1 MKYSF
6 PIPLIFIAL
15 AAYGERS
22 ALPQELTTF
31 SADALSAKMWDASRL
46 NTDNPKT
53 RCFVDLADNG
63 LITWDVEGDAEH
75 YLLRGDSVVFRG
87 YTRSVDQSALVDTLD
102 SKRVVVSFLD
112 QIIDTLDFDFTR
124 NISFG
129 RFVFAPGDTV
139 DARLVDE
146 VRIYSADSARSCS
159 ERYLSWYAGD
169 EVLPF
174 ALQVQRMG
182 WTEPRLFVS
191 EWNPLRFDKSKKSQ
205 TEENIRVTLENAS
218 VTVSSQYIN
227 VAVGA
232 LPGYTCE
239 CAVVDPAGTCCY
251 SEGIS
256 LETSASFSIPVT
268 GLPKGTYLLSLTI
281 QATKPITERRIINL

>member
-1 MKYSF
+1 MKTTL
-6 PIPLIFIAL
+6 PLIILFIAL

-31 SADALSAKMWDASRL
+31 SADALSARIWDASRL
-46 NTDNPKT
+46 NTVNPKT

-63 LITWDVEGDAEH
+63 LITWDVEGNAEH

-87 YTRSVDQSALVDTLD
+87 YTRGVDQSALVDTLD

-139 DARLVDE
+139 DARLFDE
-146 VRIYSADSARSCS
+146 VRIYSADSARSSS

-205 TEENIRVTLENAS
+205 TDEDIRAALENAS

-227 VAVGA
+227 MAIDA
-232 LPGYTCE
+232 LPGYICE

-251 SEGIS
+251 SESIS
-256 LETSASFSIPVT
+256 LDSPASFSIPIT
-268 GLPKGTYLLSLTI
+268 GLPKGAYLISLSI
-281 QATKPITERRIINL
+281 QTTKPITERRIINL